1 MIAILKDDLTSHGT
15 KIVSDQF
22 LAILPQI
29 RRQASLALALRSLR
43 GEVREDLICEV
54 VASAY
59 CSWVRL
65 MEQGRGEIARPTPL
79 VKYALRQVRAG
90 RRIGSRLNSHELL
103 SPYARRIRG
112 FTIERLDQGAES
124 SGAWGQLLVEDRRSG
139 PAEVAAARI
148 DLAAWLGTL
157 SQRNRRIAKALAAGE
172 TTGSVAR
179 RFGLSPGRVSQLRVM
194 FRDLWERFQGAP
206 SPVTGATVT
215 VF

>member
-1 MIAILKDDLTSHGT
+1 MIAILKDDLTSQGT

-29 RRQASLALALRSLR
+29 RRQASLALRSLQ
-43 GEVREDLICEV
+43 GEAREDLICEV
-54 VASAY
+54 IASAY

-79 VKYALRQVRAG
+79 AKYALRQVRAG

-112 FTIERLDQGAES
+112 FTIERLDRQDES
-124 SGAWGQLLVEDRRSG
+124 SGTWSQHLVEDRRAG
-139 PAEVAAARI
+139 PAETAAARI
-148 DLAAWLGTL
+148 DLAEWLGTL
-157 SQRNRRIAKALAAGE
+157 SKRNRRIAKVLAAGE
-172 TTGSVAR
+172 TTGAVAR

-194 FRDLWERFQGAP
+194 FRDHWERFQGAP
-206 SPVTGATVT
+206 SPVTGAMVT